1 MRILFAAA
9 SFAAL
14 ALALAAAPAS
24 AQEPQRIAG
33 ALEDSDSQVAVPG
46 PDAEEELV
54 EGQDPTP
61 AANHRYDDHRIRLEA
76 GRRYRLSVN
85 SEAFDPIARLY
96 RAGENEPVAENDDSN
111 ESLNSRIVYSPA
123 ASGDF
128 ILRVTGFSAEARG
141 AYQAEVAALPPLP
154 EPATL
159 YQHMDATI
167 WRTYDG
173 AITSSDPA
181 LDGDGRHYDDYRVNF
196 AAGQTRLIWLDA
208 AGFDTLVQVFRMSD
222 REGEPL
228 ASDDDSGGGLN
239 SLVAFRAEEAG
250 DYVIR
255 VTSFDGEDGGPYR
268 LRVSER

>member
-1 MRILFAAA
+1 MRIRYAAA

-14 ALALAAAPAS
+14 ALALAGAPAA

-33 ALEDSDSQVAVPG
+33 ALEDSDSQAG
-46 PDAEEELV
+46 EEH
-54 EGQDPTP
+54 
-61 AANHRYDDHRIRLEA
+61 HRYDEHRLRLEA
-76 GRRYRLSVN
+76 GKRYRISLN
-85 SEAFDPIARLY
+85 SEAFDPVARLY
-96 RAGENEPVAENDDSN
+96 RAGEDEPVAENDDAG
-111 ESLNSRIVYSPA
+111 ESLNSRIVYSPQA
-123 ASGDF
+123 TGDF
-128 ILRVTGFSAEARG
+128 TLRATGFAADARG
-141 AYQAEVAALPPLP
+141 AYAIEVSVLPPLP

-173 AITSSDPA
+173 TIAASDPE
-181 LDGDGRHYDDYRVNF
+181 GEGGGRYDDYRVTF
-196 AAGQTRLIWLDA
+196 AAGQTRLIWLDSTA
-208 AGFDTLVQVFRMSD
+208 FDTLVQVYRLSD

-239 SLVAFRAEEAG
+239 SLLVFTAEDAG

-255 VTSFDGEDGGPYR
+255 VSPLGGDGDGAYR